1 MGFKTCFKGISMKY
15 RQLDNDGDMQLGK
28 YLENTPE
35 AVAQAVLTRL
45 RLWTE
50 EWFLDVTEGTPWLQ
64 LVLGHGTQKT
74 AIQAIRKRIL
84 ETEGVQSITR
94 LEFNENPSTRA
105 VVVAVQMKTDYGD
118 ADVYGVL

>member
-1 MGFKTCFKGISMKY
+1 MKY

-74 AIQAIRKRIL
+74 AMQAIRKRIL